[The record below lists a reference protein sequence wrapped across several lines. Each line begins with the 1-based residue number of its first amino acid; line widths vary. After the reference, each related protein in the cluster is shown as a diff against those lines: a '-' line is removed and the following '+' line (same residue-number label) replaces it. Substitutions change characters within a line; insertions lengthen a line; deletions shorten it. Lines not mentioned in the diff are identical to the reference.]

1 MSTRASHLRA
11 SIVKP
16 LHLNG
21 LDDKALVTRQP
32 PQVTVAPFLT
42 LSTNLAS
49 VQATHRIYRKPF
61 PHGLVF
67 QASNVMHL
75 DS

>member
-1 MSTRASHLRA
+1 MSPRASHRLA
-11 SIVKP
+11 TIVRP

-32 PQVTVAPFLT
+32 PQVTVLDPLNALQRALHMPKQPIGSSEF
-42 LSTNLAS
+42 SGN
-49 VQATHRIYRKPF
+49 HF
-61 PHGLVF
+61 FF